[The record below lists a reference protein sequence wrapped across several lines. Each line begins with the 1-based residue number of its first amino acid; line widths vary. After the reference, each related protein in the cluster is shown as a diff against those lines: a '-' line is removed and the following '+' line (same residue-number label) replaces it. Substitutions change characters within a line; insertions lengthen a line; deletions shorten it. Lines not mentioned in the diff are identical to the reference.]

1 MTDRLPPTGPAPIR
15 PGQSINDDRLQS
27 MFWQSGYQ
35 LGRYDQRITDLQETR
50 AWLFDSDDEATDAG
64 YHARQRQVDQLQA
77 DLLEAENARARHL
90 ERLDELIEEW
100 EVHRAAANV
109 DPAADVF
116 EAGDPTTGRDQP
128 SVGRGPNP
136 PRPGGVVRTPRTPDS
151 THQAYRSQGPTSTFR
166 PRV

>member
-1 MTDRLPPTGPAPIR
+1 MTDAPPTTDPGPMSAHQIAEDGR
-15 PGQSINDDRLQS
+15 VQSIYRQRA
-27 MFWQSGYQ
+27 YQ
-35 LGRYDQRITDLQETR
+35 LGRYDQRITDLQEAR
-50 AWLFDSDDEATDAG
+50 VWLSERHDAATDAG

-151 THQAYRSQGPTSTFR
+151 THEAYRSQGPTSTFR